1 MTDGPAI
8 GKSVGHY
15 RILSKIGEGG
25 MGEVYLARDSRLDR
39 NVALKALS
47 REFSSDQEWLERFIS
62 EARATSALN
71 HPNIITIFEVL
82 EEGGERFIVSE
93 FIDGRTL
100 KELMKDEPPTMSS
113 ALEIAIQVAS
123 ALDAAHK
130 LGIVHRD
137 IKPANIMVRQDGI
150 VKVVDFGI
158 AKISAN
164 FSTEQTDPEMPTI
177 PMGRTQPGMMVGTPK
192 YMSPEQARGHAVD
205 TRSDIFSF
213 GIVMYEL
220 FSGKRPFSGEEA
232 VDLISSIIKDEPPS
246 MASFV
251 DGLPKQL
258 DRIVEKALRKERK
271 QRYQNVRDL
280 QLDLEDLRDELK
292 HEARA
297 NRLSDSTAPQ
307 TVHSTA
313 TGSNSSTSTLQASIV
328 ETRRFTLL
336 HALLF
341 AAGLVF
347 VGGLAWYFGI
357 FAGADRLTPDSFA
370 SSEVANWASAPGEL
384 FSSAKFS
391 PDGKMI
397 AFSSTRSG
405 SKDIWV
411 TQSGSI
417 DAIQVTN
424 DEFSDRDPVW
434 SPKGD
439 EVAYFSERPI
449 APGQAMSFGIWRSPA
464 LGGTPRSVAVLS
476 DRGAEIRAWGR
487 SGKIYFQSEG
497 DLFALDLGSNRI
509 ENVTNFA
516 AAGVKVTFVDISANE
531 TAIAYVV
538 ERESKWSMFR
548 NVIGGG
554 REEAVFETDTRIE
567 SFHLSDDGEK
577 IYFSSVDN
585 GANQIFVIDPKVKKP
600 QRLTASESDNVVLD
614 VSSDGRS
621 LLYGSVKEE
630 SSIWKVSLLDGKE
643 TALVR
648 GLEVSFWPDVSRD
661 DTALVFQTAR
671 NMNRGDRLY
680 RTTIKSIELNGPRA
694 EPNAVVVA
702 ESGALPKWSPDG
714 STIAFIRIN
723 GQTRELRT
731 ANRNGGSESV
741 VAAEGVSVP
750 GYSVSPY
757 NPIQNY
763 SFDWSRDG
771 KELIYLSDRSGAS
784 NLWTVGQSGSDERKV
799 TDNADPK
806 VSYYSPI
813 WNSAGT
819 AIAFSG
825 QDQAISEK
833 GEKTTSLFVLDRSTL
848 RQEKVYSTVSSLRL
862 IGWSAGEEA
871 LIAVETDSRSGLAK
885 EVRLIEIP
893 LTTGRPRQIS
903 ILANA
908 YFYNILLSP
917 DRRMAA
923 YSARNDDLDDIWTV
937 SLEGGDPKRATKN
950 NDSSLT
956 FSRLAWLNDG
966 NAVVYG
972 KQSRFSLLSML
983 TYKEK

>member
-8 GKSVGHY
+8 GTSVGHY
-15 RILSKIGEGG
+15 QILSKIGEGG
-25 MGEVYLARDSRLDR
+25 MGQVYLARDSRLDR

-47 REFSSDQEWLERFIS
+47 REFSSDKEWLERFVS

-82 EEGGERFIVSE
+82 EEDGERFIVSE

-100 KELMKDEPPTMSS
+100 KELMRDEPPTINA
-113 ALEIAIQVAS
+113 ALDIAIQIAS

-164 FSTEQTDPEMPTI
+164 FSSEETDPEMPTI

-220 FSGKRPFSGEEA
+220 FSGQRPFSGEEA

-246 MASFV
+246 MVSFV
-251 DGLPKQL
+251 AGLPKQL

-292 HEARA
+292 HEARS
-297 NRLSDSTAPQ
+297 NRLSDSTTPQ
-307 TVHSTA
+307 LVHLTA
-313 TGSNSSTSTLQASIV
+313 TGSNPSPSTLRTSIV
-328 ETRRFTLL
+328 KTRRFTLL

-341 AAGLVF
+341 AAGLVL
-347 VGGLAWYFGI
+347 VGGFLWYFGL
-357 FAGADRLTPDSFA
+357 FVGADRLTPDSFA

-411 TQSGSI
+411 TQSSSV
-417 DAIQVTN
+417 DAIPVTN

-449 APGQAMSFGIWRSPA
+449 APGQAVSFGIWRSPA
-464 LGGTPRSVAVLS
+464 LGGMPRSVAVLS

-487 SGKIYFQSEG
+487 NGKIYFQSNG
-497 DLFALDLGSNRI
+497 DLFALDPGPNRI

-516 AAGVKVTFVDISANE
+516 ANGIKVTFVNISANE
-531 TAIAYVV
+531 TAIGYVV
-538 ERESKWSMFR
+538 EREDKWSIFR
-548 NVIGGG
+548 KEIAGG
-554 REEAVFETDTRIE
+554 REEVVFEADARIE
-567 SFHLSDDGEK
+567 SIHLSDDGEK

-585 GANQIFVIDPKVKKP
+585 GANQIFVIDRNANNPH
-600 QRLTASESDNVVLD
+600 RLTASESDNVVLD

-621 LLYGSVKEE
+621 ILYGSVKEE
-630 SSIWKVSLLDGKE
+630 SSLWEVSLVNGKE

-648 GLEVSFWPDVSRD
+648 GLEVSFWPNVSRD
-661 DTALVFQTAR
+661 DTALVFQSAR

-702 ESGALPKWSPDG
+702 ESGVLPKWSPDG

-731 ANRNGGSESV
+731 ANRNGGSERV
-741 VAAEGVSVP
+741 VAAGGVSVP

-763 SFDWSRDG
+763 SFDWSRDS
-771 KELIYLSDRSGAS
+771 KEIVYFSDRSGTS
-784 NLWTVGQSGSDERKV
+784 NLWTVGQMGTDERRL
-799 TDNADPK
+799 TENSDPR

-813 WNSAGT
+813 WNSTGT

-825 QDQAISEK
+825 QNQETSEK

-848 RQEKVYSTVSSLRL
+848 RQEKVYSTVSGLRL
-862 IGWSAGEEA
+862 LGWSVGEEA

-893 LTTGRPRQIS
+893 LIAGRPRQIS
-903 ILANA
+903 VLKNA

-917 DRRMAA
+917 DGRMAA
-923 YSARNDDLDDIWTV
+923 YSARNEDLDDIWTV
-937 SLEGGDPKRATKN
+937 PLDGGNPKRATKN
-950 NDSSLT
+950 NDSSLN

-966 NAVVYG
+966 NAVVFG

>member
-25 MGEVYLARDSRLDR
+25 MGEVYLARDGRLDR

-82 EEGGERFIVSE
+82 EDDGERFIVSE

-113 ALEIAIQVAS
+113 ALEIAIQIAS

-164 FSTEQTDPEMPTI
+164 FSSEQTDPEMPTI

-246 MASFV
+246 MASFI

-307 TVHSTA
+307 AIHSTA

-341 AAGLVF
+341 AAGLVLI
-347 VGGLAWYFGI
+347 GGLAWYFGI
-357 FAGADRLTPDSFA
+357 FAGTDRLTPDSFV

-449 APGQAMSFGIWRSPA
+449 APGQAISFGIWRSPA
-464 LGGTPRSVAVLS
+464 LGGTPRSVAVLP
-476 DRGAEIRAWGR
+476 DRGAEIRAWGP
-487 SGKIYFQSEG
+487 SGKIYFQSKG
-497 DLFALDLGSNRI
+497 DLLALDLGSNGI

-516 AAGVKVTFVDISANE
+516 GDGVKVTFVDISADE
-531 TAIAYVV
+531 TEIAYVV
-538 ERESKWSMFR
+538 ERENKWSIFR
-548 NVIGGG
+548 NVIGGD
-554 REEAVFETDTRIE
+554 REEAVFEADTRVE
-567 SFHLSDDGEK
+567 SFHLSDGGEK

-585 GANQIFVIDPKVKKP
+585 GANQIFVIDRKASKP

-621 LLYGSVKEE
+621 MLYGSVREE

-648 GLEVSFWPDVSRD
+648 GLDVSFWPDVSGD
-661 DTALVFQTAR
+661 DSALVFQTAR

-731 ANRNGGSESV
+731 ANRNGGSERV
-741 VAAEGVSVP
+741 LAAEGVSVP

-771 KELIYLSDRSGAS
+771 KEIVYLSDRSGAS
-784 NLWTVGQSGSDERKV
+784 NLWTVGQMGTDERKA
-799 TDNADPK
+799 TENSDPK

-825 QDQAISEK
+825 QDQTISEK
-833 GEKTTSLFVLDRSTL
+833 GEKTTSLFVLDRSTQ
-848 RQEKVYSTVSSLRL
+848 RQEKVYSTVASLRL
-862 IGWSAGEEA
+862 IGWSASEDA

-893 LTTGRPRQIS
+893 LTTG
-903 ILANA
+903 
-908 YFYNILLSP
+908 
-917 DRRMAA
+917 
-923 YSARNDDLDDIWTV
+923 
-937 SLEGGDPKRATKN
+937 
-950 NDSSLT
+950 
-956 FSRLAWLNDG
+956 
-966 NAVVYG
+966 
-972 KQSRFSLLSML
+972 
-983 TYKEK
+983 